1 MYPQKLF
8 KEIAPLAAAA
18 LILFVFLTVL
28 LVRRPVV
35 VVTDKFF
42 TTLYG
47 PRREQAKMLEST
59 LRTQRR
65 VRIFRVGDETDNS
78 ATARRLSMEIKNP
91 YCVIFPFRYFQIAA
105 LYAEENPGT
114 KAYVL
119 SERNLSQPATGKAIY
134 VPAAWREDF
143 KKAGYLAAMISYISQ
158 NRAVEGEARDGRSTN
173 AHKTILLLTQEN
185 PLSEAQ
191 EGFEEGLKQGNWPGV
206 HNILSNAAS
215 LPQSSIVSTIILAPA
230 SSFVQGST
238 NVPSIVFSALDLHL
252 LPDFIKI
259 VMDDS
264 PWAMLPSLVQ
274 QTAGVSGR
282 ERDSESGTLAV
293 QPIPAQVRIL
303 LNKQIPLKLYIRMI
317 RGVK

>member
-8 KEIAPLAAAA
+8 KEIAPLVSVF
-18 LILFVFLTVL
+18 LVLFVFLIAL

-42 TTLYG
+42 TALYG
-47 PRREQAKMLEST
+47 PHREQAKMLENT
-59 LRTQRR
+59 FRTQRR

-78 ATARRLSMEIKNP
+78 VIAKRLSLEIKNP
-91 YCVIFPFRYFQIAA
+91 YCVIFPYRYFQIAA
-105 LYAEENPGT
+105 LYAEENPSI

-119 SERNLSQPATGKAIY
+119 SERNLTQPATGKAIY
-134 VPAAWREDF
+134 VPTAWQEDF
-143 KKAGYLAAMISYISQ
+143 KKAGYLAAMISHISQ

-173 AHKTILLLTQEN
+173 AHKTILLLTHEN
-185 PLSEAQ
+185 PLPEAQ
-191 EGFEEGLKQGNWPGV
+191 ESFEEGIAQGNWPGD

-215 LPQSSIVSTIILAPA
+215 LPQSSIVSAVLLAPA
-230 SSFVQGST
+230 SSFVQGAA

-274 QTAGVSGR
+274 QTAAPPR
-282 ERDSESGTLAV
+282 KDA
-293 QPIPAQVRIL
+293 
-303 LNKQIPLKLYIRMI
+303 
-317 RGVK
+317 